1 MRPQETKVIRCANI
15 LLRRVLALDLH
26 QVEETEVFR
35 AIHLVK
41 TIVFAQAGFRTIGGA
56 GEADAVPE
64 QPEAPPV
71 EPTEPT
77 VAEIKAAATKKAT
90 VLARPSASALREIA
104 GKEI

>member
-1 MRPQETKVIRCANI
+1 MRPQEIKVIRCADI

-26 QVEETEVFR
+26 QVEEAEVFR

-64 QPEAPPV
+64 QEAPPV
-71 EPTEPT
+71 ERAEPT